1 MAVNDSERQSGSH
14 ARNPLESRVYELLR
28 AIVRYCARLGRHP
41 RALQQWKS
49 RAS

>member
-1 MAVNDSERQSGSH
+1 MAVNGDERPSRSH

-28 AIVRYCARLGRHP
+28 AIVRFCARLGRQL

>member
-1 MAVNDSERQSGSH
+1 MALNGSERLSRSH
-14 ARNPLESRVYELLR
+14 ARNPLESRVYELSH
-28 AIVRYCARLGRHP
+28 AIIRYCAQLGRHP

>member
-1 MAVNDSERQSGSH
+1 MAMNGSKRQSRSH

-28 AIVRYCARLGRHP
+28 SIVLHCARLGCHP

>member
-1 MAVNDSERQSGSH
+1 MAVNGDERPSRSH

-28 AIVRYCARLGRHP
+28 AIVRYCARLGRQL